1 MLTDFLTKQSKCES
15 IVYTIVLGV
24 MNVNEYRG
32 MKVNEKEMS
41 RTLLGRLVVKVLM
54 KRFIFKIDLT

>member
-1 MLTDFLTKQSKCES
+1 MLADFLTKQSKCES
-15 IVYTIVLGV
+15 IVYLIVLGV

-32 MKVNEKEMS
+32 MKVNGKEMS

>member
-1 MLTDFLTKQSKCES
+1 MLADFLTKQSKCES